1 MDLNSVRILVT
12 IAGFVLFAGLVV
24 WTWRPTRRGAHDQA
38 AMLPFEG
45 DVESG
50 TVGAQR

>member
-12 IAGFVLFAGLVV
+12 IASFVLFAGLVV
-24 WTWRPTRRGAHDQA
+24 WTWRPKRRVAHDRA

-45 DVESG
+45 DMDSVA
-50 TVGAQR
+50 TGAQR